1 MEKVVI
7 FGATG
12 SVGAYT
18 AMHLKNAGYDVY
30 AVGRRKS
37 DNDFFS
43 KNGMTYISFDIKN
56 IACFVSLPKN
66 IDYIVHLAG
75 AMPAH
80 MANYDPYEY
89 LNSVIVGT
97 LNVLEYARENHC
109 KKIIFSQSIA
119 DILHLFGT
127 QHPILD
133 DVVREFPLK
142 GDHAVYSIS
151 KNTAVNLIEHYYAE
165 YGIKRYI
172 LRLPTIYHYHPNPYY
187 YVNGE
192 KKWLAYRYIIDQAS
206 KGMPLQI
213 WGNPNATKEMVY
225 IKDLT
230 HLIECCILS
239 NVDGGIYNVGCGH
252 PLSIEEQIKQIAVC
266 FAGNTISSIE
276 YKPDMPSSPQFI
288 LDIEKAKK
296 ELGYNPQY
304 TFDKL
309 LLDFKSE
316 MECEP
321 FSQLWGVKSDYY
333 E

>member
-1 MEKVVI
+1 MSDKDLLQKHNFKFQKKYGQNFLYDPKIPARIAENCTEGEFPESGKKDEVI
-7 FGATG
+7 VEVGPGAGILTKELAKRFR
-12 SVGAYT
+12 SVS
-18 AMHLKNAGYDVY
+18 
-30 AVGRRKS
+30 AVEI
-37 DNDFFS
+37 DENL
-43 KNGMTYISFDIKN
+43 IK
-56 IACFVSLPKN
+56 IEIIDYSAKN

-252 PLSIEEQIKQIAVC
+252 PLSIEEQIKQIQ
-266 FAGNTISSIE
+266 SR
-276 YKPDMPSSPQFI
+276 
-288 LDIEKAKK
+288 LDDLEDDRK
-296 ELGYNPQY
+296 
-304 TFDKL
+304 
-309 LLDFKSE
+309 
-316 MECEP
+316 
-321 FSQLWGVKSDYY
+321 
-333 E
+333 